1 MKLEIAIRFLGGLAA
16 AMVGWQLGEALIDA
30 LTVEALSGDYQVIYL
45 FVIALASF
53 GIGFIATPYII
64 IRPFNWTRRKVT
76 QMPAADVI
84 AVALGLMIG
93 LLIAALL
100 SLPLSMLPW
109 ELGRFLPIVA
119 SVVLGYFGAIVMYH
133 HRKEIFGLVGV
144 GRDGGRGK
152 APEPMRVLVDTSA
165 IIDGRISDVS
175 RTGFITG
182 TMVIPRFVLGELQ
195 QIADSPDA
203 IRRNRGRR
211 GLEMLNKL
219 QKESAVPIEIS
230 DADVENLHDVDSKLI
245 RLARNMRA
253 AIVTNDYNLNR
264 VAELQGVKVLNINEL
279 ANAVK
284 SVVFPGEEMVVRI
297 IQEGK
302 EFGQGVAYL
311 DDGTMVVVENGRRH
325 INSDVDIVVTRVL
338 QTVAG
343 RMIFAHPRGPER
355 N

>member
-1 MKLEIAIRFLGGLAA
+1 MKLEIAIRFLGGVAA
-16 AMVGWQLGEALIDA
+16 AMMGWQLGLILGDP
-30 LTVEALSGDYQVIYL
+30 LSLGTLSADFSIIYL
-45 FVIALASF
+45 FIIALASF
-53 GIGFIATPYII
+53 GIGFVMTPYII
-64 IRPFNWTRRKVT
+64 IRPFNWVRARAT

-84 AVALGLMIG
+84 AVALGLMAG

-119 SVVLGYFGAIVMYH
+119 SVVLGYFGAIVMYT
-133 HRKEIFGLVGV
+133 HRKEVLQLVGF
-144 GRDGGRGK
+144 GRDVNRGK
-152 APEPMRVLVDTSA
+152 GPEALKVLVDTSA

-195 QIADSPDA
+195 QIADSSDA

-219 QKESAVPIEIS
+219 QKESAVPSEIS
-230 DADVENLHDVDSKLI
+230 DTDVDSVHDVDSKLI
-245 RLARNMRA
+245 RLAKNMRA